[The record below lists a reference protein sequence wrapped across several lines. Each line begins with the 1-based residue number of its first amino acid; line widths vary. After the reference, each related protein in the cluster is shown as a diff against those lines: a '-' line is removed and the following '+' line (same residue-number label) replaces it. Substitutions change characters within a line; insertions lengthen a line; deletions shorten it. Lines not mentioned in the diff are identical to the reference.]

1 MPPANPGPVVRIEHG
16 PLAAP
21 VVTAHVPSGR
31 GAASGTDPVLGRQA
45 EERHGNIEERLRQME
60 AQLEE
65 KNQELQRVRVLA
77 GRLRLGRHHL
87 SLPLPSLPSSVCV
100 CGPIC

>member
-1 MPPANPGPVVRIEHG
+1 MQACPPRTWGQWPAQSMARLL
-16 PLAAP
+16 PLQSQP
-21 VVTAHVPSGR
+21 TCRQDRVTVSG
-31 GAASGTDPVLGRQA
+31 ADAVLGRQA

-65 KNQELQRVRVLA
+65 KNQELQRVRVPA
-77 GRLRLGRHHL
+77 GSPRLGRR
-87 SLPLPSLPSSVCV
+87 PSLPSSVCV